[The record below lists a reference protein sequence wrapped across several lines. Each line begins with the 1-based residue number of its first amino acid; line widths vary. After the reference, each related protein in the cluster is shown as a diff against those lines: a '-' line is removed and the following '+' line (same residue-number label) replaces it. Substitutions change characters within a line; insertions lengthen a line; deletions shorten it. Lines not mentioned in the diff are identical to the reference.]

1 MNGTV
6 YVNIKPEKC
15 VCILRTVF
23 VDILGVKQE
32 YDKIVVVGAVYFNDC
47 GYTQT

>member
-15 VCILRTVF
+15 VCILITVF

-32 YDKIVVVGAVYFNDC
+32 YDKTVVVGAVYFNDC